1 MVRINLSDQEIPTVK
16 WPIQPEHDCVN
27 AYDYELD
34 DALIAAE
41 PASSRE
47 QARLLVA
54 QRTSNT
60 CFHHSFSDLPTFL
73 RSGDLLVFNNTRV
86 IRGRIMTQKTT
97 GGRVELLVLDII
109 SPSGDNRFADHSP
122 DGTVR
127 FSCMTKTS
135 KHLRVGQSLQSAS
148 LQSAAADTSFEFI
161 VESCTPGFAE
171 VRIAWPGSPIALLEL
186 CGEMPLPPYIVN
198 KRQHTQPDVSWKE
211 LDETRYQ
218 TVYAAADGAI
228 AAPTAG
234 LHFTQAML
242 EDLSNAGV
250 EHAFIT
256 LKVGPGTF
264 KPVTADRLS
273 EHEMH
278 TEDYVV
284 DDVLGAAIER
294 TRQRGGRVIAV
305 GTTSARA
312 LEAEAQLAKPFA
324 PGHRKTD
331 IFLYPGA
338 PFQVCDGLITNFHL
352 PRSTLLALVAGFAG
366 YEFMRKIYDEAIAN
380 GYRFYSYG
388 DSSLIL

>member
-1 MVRINLSDQEIPTVK
+1 MK
-16 WPIQPEHDCVN
+16 WPIQPEYDCVD
-27 AYDYELD
+27 AYAYELD

-41 PASSRE
+41 PASKRE

-54 QRTSNT
+54 QRASNT
-60 CFHHSFSDLPTFL
+60 CSHHSFSDLPSFL
-73 RSGDLLVFNNTRV
+73 QPGDLLVFNNTRV
-86 IRGRIMTQKTT
+86 IRGRIQTQKST
-97 GGRVELLVLDII
+97 GGRVELLVLDVV
-109 SPSGDNRFADHSP
+109 SPAGPTRFTDLPP
-122 DGTVR
+122 DGIVR

-135 KHLRVGQSLQSAS
+135 KPLRIGQSLRSTTAHT
-148 LQSAAADTSFEFI
+148 DFEFI
-161 VESCTPGFAE
+161 VETCSPGFAE
-171 VRIAWPGSPIALLEL
+171 VRIAWPGSPLELLDL
-186 CGEMPLPPYIVN
+186 CGEMPLPPYIVH
-198 KRQHTQPDVSWKE
+198 KRQHTQPDVSWQA

-234 LHFTQAML
+234 LHFTQPML
-242 EDLSNAGV
+242 EQLTNNGV

-294 TRQRGGRVIAV
+294 TRARGGRVIAV

-312 LEAEAQLAKPFA
+312 LEAEAQLAKSFA

-366 YEFMRKIYDEAIAN
+366 YDFMRKIYADAIAH

>member
-1 MVRINLSDQEIPTVK
+1 M
-16 WPIQPEHDCVN
+16 
-27 AYDYELD
+27 
-34 DALIAAE
+34 
-41 PASSRE
+41 
-47 QARLLVA
+47 
-54 QRTSNT
+54 
-60 CFHHSFSDLPTFL
+60 
-73 RSGDLLVFNNTRV
+73 LVFNNTRV
-86 IRGRIMTQKTT
+86 IRGRIMTQKPT
-97 GGRVELLVLDII
+97 GGRVELLVLDVI
-109 SPSGDNRFADHSP
+109 SPTGDTRFSDHSP
-122 DGTVR
+122 DSIVR

-135 KHLRVGQSLQSAS
+135 KPLRVGQSLHSTS
-148 LQSAAADTSFEFI
+148 TDTNFEFI
-161 VESCTPGFAE
+161 VDSCTPGFAE
-171 VRIAWPGSPIALLEL
+171 VRIAWPGSPLALLDL
-186 CGEMPLPPYIVN
+186 CGEMPLPPYIVH
-198 KRQHTQPDVSWKE
+198 KRQHTQPDVNWE
-211 LDETRYQ
+211 ALDTTRYQ

-234 LHFTQAML
+234 LHFTQPML
-242 EDLSNAGV
+242 EQLSNAGV

-294 TRQRGGRVIAV
+294 TKQRGGRVIAV

-312 LEAEAQLAKPFA
+312 LEAEAQLASPFA

-366 YEFMRKIYDEAIAN
+366 YEFMRNIYKEAIEH

>member
-1 MVRINLSDQEIPTVK
+1 MK
-16 WPIQPEHDCVN
+16 WSIQPEHDCVD

-34 DALIAAE
+34 DTLIAAE
-41 PASSRE
+41 PASQRE
-47 QARLLVA
+47 EARLLVA
-54 QRTSNT
+54 ERATNT
-60 CFHHSFSDLPTFL
+60 CTHHTFSDLSSFF

-86 IRGRIMTQKTT
+86 IRGRIMTRKQT
-97 GGRVELLVLDII
+97 GGRVELLVLDAV
-109 SPSGDNRFADHSP
+109 SPNGENRFSTP
-122 DGTVR
+122 PLDGVVR
-127 FSCMTKTS
+127 LSCMTKTS
-135 KHLRVGQSLQSAS
+135 KPLRVGQSLQSATNT
-148 LQSAAADTSFEFI
+148 ASFEFI
-161 VESCTPGFAE
+161 VESCSPGFAQ
-171 VRIAWPGSPIALLEL
+171 VRIEWPDTPLALFEL
-186 CGEMPLPPYIVN
+186 CGEMPLPPYIVH
-198 KRQHTQPDVSWKE
+198 KRRHTQPEASWSA

-242 EDLSNAGV
+242 DKLTNAGV

-278 TEDYVV
+278 TEEYVI
-284 DDVLGAAIER
+284 DDELGRAIEQ

-305 GTTSARA
+305 GTTTARA
-312 LEAEAQLAKPFA
+312 LEAEAQLARPFVA
-324 PGHRKTD
+324 GHRKTD

-366 YEFMRKIYDEAIAN
+366 YTFMRKIYAEAIEH